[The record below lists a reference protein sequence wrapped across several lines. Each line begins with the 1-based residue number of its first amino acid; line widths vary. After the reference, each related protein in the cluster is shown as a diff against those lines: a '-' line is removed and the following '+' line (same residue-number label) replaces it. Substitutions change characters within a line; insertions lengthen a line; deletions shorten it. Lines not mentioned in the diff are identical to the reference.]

1 MKPFWWQELE
11 TEMTMVL
18 VAYALDISMQS
29 REKCSGA
36 EAQTQIP
43 FQ

>member
-1 MKPFWWQELE
+1 MKHFWRQELE
-11 TEMTMVL
+11 TEMTMAL
-18 VAYALDISMQS
+18 VAYALEISMQS

-36 EAQTQIP
+36 EAQSQIP